1 MYDFLIFVGFNVYN
15 DMINCNKKMIFYKI
29 FLKNLE
35 WIVEVKVYFFI
46 LGMLVR
52 KLLRLKKNYLEVN
65 NKI

>member
-1 MYDFLIFVGFNVYN
+1 MIWLIV
-15 DMINCNKKMIFYKI
+15 IIKMIFYKI

-65 NKI
+65 YKI